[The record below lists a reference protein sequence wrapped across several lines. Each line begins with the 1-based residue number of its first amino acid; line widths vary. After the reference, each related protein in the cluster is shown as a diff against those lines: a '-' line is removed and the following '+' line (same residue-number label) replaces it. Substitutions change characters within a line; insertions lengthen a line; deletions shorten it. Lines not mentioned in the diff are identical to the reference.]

1 MVRSCLGDHVVFC
14 RSGRFTKTSCL
25 IRRFRKSE
33 QLKLVLGA
41 EGLSVRGAQVVR
53 RLSKGLGG
61 QGFED
66 FRDGSGSYL
75 EDLQRLLV
83 LFVTFGRVNSG
94 KRIQS
99 GKRLFGIFLR
109 KSRGAR
115 NSKHM
120 EYEQSK
126 HIEPRRT

>member
-1 MVRSCLGDHVVFC
+1 MSIWKIYKDFL
-14 RSGRFTKTSCL
+14 SYL
-25 IRRFRKSE
+25 RFRKSE

-83 LFVTFGRVNSG
+83 LFVTFGGVNSG

-99 GKRLFGIFLR
+99 GKHLFGIFLR
-109 KSRGAR
+109 KSRGAKFKTQ
-115 NSKHM
+115 NVQHGWSKHV
-120 EYEQSK
+120 ELYRS
-126 HIEPRRT
+126 